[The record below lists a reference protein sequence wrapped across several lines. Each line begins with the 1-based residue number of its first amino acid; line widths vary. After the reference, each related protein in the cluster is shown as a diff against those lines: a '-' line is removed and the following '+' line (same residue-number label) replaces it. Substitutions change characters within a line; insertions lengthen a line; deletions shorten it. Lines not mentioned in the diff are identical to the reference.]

1 MVESIYFLQPAW
13 CGIHPAG
20 LWPEQ
25 DFQSVTRA
33 TAFQAVV
40 CPFAGSRTIYNATGD
55 AYREPME
62 LLAAQYSWNMRGDG
76 FFRNPK

>member
-40 CPFAGSRTIYNATGD
+40 CHFQDEVEEFDYDVEFSSDLR
-55 AYREPME
+55 
-62 LLAAQYSWNMRGDG
+62 
-76 FFRNPK
+76 